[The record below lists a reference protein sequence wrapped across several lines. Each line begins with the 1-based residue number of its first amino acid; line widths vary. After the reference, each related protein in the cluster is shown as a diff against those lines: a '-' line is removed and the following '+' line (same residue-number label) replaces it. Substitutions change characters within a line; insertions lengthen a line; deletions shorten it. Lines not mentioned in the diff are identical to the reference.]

1 MGQWLCVPMIAG
13 GAYLIATASGR
24 RQRIEPI
31 AGSESV
37 A

>member
-1 MGQWLCVPMIAG
+1 MILG
-13 GAYLIATASGR
+13 GLWLIATAKGR

>member
-13 GAYLIATASGR
+13 GAYLIASSANR
-24 RQRIEPI
+24 RQRIESI
-31 AGSESV
+31 AGMESV